1 MLNTSQ
7 FSQLIVACLII
18 DVLQNFCMV
27 NPPERRGISASQ
39 VFLFY
44 LYPFCAGS
52 GADTELTGRH
62 PAPCKI
68 VYTTTVKSPSPEGLF
83 YGQKKALSEWR
94 AGRMNI
100 HQVFLLS
107 CSDF

>member
-1 MLNTSQ
+1 MISLMIVSENTRVWWHQ
-7 FSQLIVACLII
+7 A
-18 DVLQNFCMV
+18 
-27 NPPERRGISASQ
+27 
-39 VFLFY
+39 
-44 LYPFCAGS
+44 
-52 GADTELTGRH
+52 ELTGRH

-107 CSDF
+107 CSDFYHL